1 MTKKHNR
8 SNSLVYLL
16 ERTLRQARHALQ
28 GEFKKENLRISI
40 DQWLILQEVAIAP
53 GSNQQQLARSCAKD
67 PASVTRILALL
78 QKKKW
83 ITRAPGKTDKR
94 TLAVSITPPGKKT
107 LHDCA
112 RCVERF
118 RKTAGKGLEQS
129 ELNLLKAVL
138 DKLFENSGGRV

>member
-28 GEFKKENLRISI
+28 AEFRNDRLGISI
-40 DQWLILQEVAIAP
+40 DQWLILQEVAAAP

-67 PASVTRILALL
+67 PASVTRILGLL

-83 ITRAPGKTDKR
+83 ITRAPGKNDKR
-94 TLAVSITPPGKKT
+94 TLSVSITPPGKKT
-107 LHDCA
+107 LHDCS

-129 ELNLLKAVL
+129 DLNLLKTVL
-138 DKLFENSGGRV
+138 DKLFENSGGKI